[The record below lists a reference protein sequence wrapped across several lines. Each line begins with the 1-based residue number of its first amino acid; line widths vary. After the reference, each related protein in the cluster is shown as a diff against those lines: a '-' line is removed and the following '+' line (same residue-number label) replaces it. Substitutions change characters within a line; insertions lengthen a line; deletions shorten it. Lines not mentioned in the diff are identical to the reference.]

1 MAELSGTKTH
11 ENLKAAFTRESETN
25 RRYLWFAQQADI
37 EGRPEI
43 AALFRAVAEGE
54 TSHAF
59 GHLEYLAD
67 VGDPTSGEPIGAT
80 DENLRVAIA
89 GEIDDATQ
97 MYPAYAMTARAEGF
111 DDIADWF
118 ESVARDEEN
127 HAARFAAGLE
137 AIS

>member
-11 ENLKAAFTRESETN
+11 QNLKAAFTRESEAN

-37 EGRPEI
+37 EGRPQI

-67 VGDPTSGEPIGAT
+67 VGDPASGEPIGET
-80 DENLRVAIA
+80 HENLRVAIA

-97 MYPAYAMTARAEGF
+97 MYPAYARTARAEGF

-118 ESVARDEEN
+118 ESVARDEES
-127 HAARFAAGLE
+127 HAARFTDGLE

>member
-11 ENLKAAFTRESETN
+11 ENLKAAFARESETN

-37 EGRPEI
+37 EGRPET
-43 AALFRAVAEGE
+43 AALFRAVADGE

-67 VGDPTSGEPIGAT
+67 VGDPTSGAPIGET
-80 DENLRVAIA
+80 REHLGVAIA
-89 GEIDDATQ
+89 GEIHDATE
-97 MYPAYAMTARAEGF
+97 MYPAYARTARDEGF

-118 ESVARDEEN
+118 ESVARDEES
-127 HAARFAAGLE
+127 HAARLADGLE

>member
-11 ENLKAAFTRESETN
+11 ENLKAAFTRESEAN

-43 AALFRAVAEGE
+43 AALFRSVADGE

-67 VGDPTSGEPIGAT
+67 VGDPASGEPIGAT

-89 GEIDDATQ
+89 GELDDATRR
-97 MYPAYAMTARAEGF
+97 YPAYARTARDEGL

-118 ESVARDEEN
+118 ESVARDEES
-127 HAARFAAGLE
+127 HAVRFTDGLE
-137 AIS
+137 AFS

>member
-11 ENLKAAFTRESETN
+11 ENLKAAFTRESEAN

-37 EGRPEI
+37 EGRPEA

-59 GHLEYLAD
+59 GHLEYLVD
-67 VGDPTSGEPIGAT
+67 VGDPASGGPIGETAQH
-80 DENLRVAIA
+80 LRVAIA
-89 GEIDDATQ
+89 GEIHDATEL
-97 MYPAYAMTARAEGF
+97 YPGFAQTARDEGL

-118 ESVARDEEN
+118 ESIARDEHS
-127 HAARFAAGLE
+127 HAARFTDGLE

>member
-11 ENLKAAFTRESETN
+11 ENLKAAFTRESEAN

-67 VGDPTSGEPIGAT
+67 VGDPASGEPIGAT

-127 HAARFAAGLE
+127 HAARFADGLE